1 MILRYFDS
9 TYLCKLRW
17 PEAGSSEVADC
28 AACADV
34 LICCTLGRAEF
45 YSTGHR
51 KAREGFVTS
60 AQLAVVFEQF
70 NQDCAVGAVRLLP
83 LTSAMFDRVEQIYRN
98 APTTTYLRASD
109 ALHLACAAEHDFTEV
124 YSNDRHFLAA
134 ASLFGLRGVNVISGR
149 W

>member
-51 KAREGFVTS
+51 KAREGSLTY

-83 LTSAMFDRVEQIYRN
+83 LTSAMFDRVEQSYRN
-98 APTTTYLRASD
+98 APTTIYLR
-109 ALHLACAAEHDFTEV
+109 LAGRSGERSMLLGFFNNGSKAIRAFRCKYEH
-124 YSNDRHFLAA
+124 S
-134 ASLFGLRGVNVISGR
+134 
-149 W
+149 